1 MKSVTFAF
9 ALAFVLFAT
18 PSPLSQAQ
26 GTRFRV
32 VGIAGETLLEELLSA
47 SPGGSL
53 GQLSDQILK
62 NASSRHELKQY
73 DGSDA
78 GVLSINGLGPA
89 TEVLSEA
96 HQVRVYGWCYRV
108 DGKTPQDLAA
118 NQYLLTGNETRIEW
132 FYGYAQGGSG
142 GWKSMCVPADH
153 PPTQSAS
160 PDTE

>member
-1 MKSVTFAF
+1 MKSATL
-9 ALAFVLFAT
+9 ALAVVLFAML
-18 PSPLSQAQ
+18 SPLSQAQ

-32 VGIAGETLLEELLSA
+32 VGIAGETLLEESLNA
-47 SPGGSL
+47 RPGDSL

-78 GVLSINGLGPA
+78 GVISINGLGSA
-89 TEVLSEA
+89 TEVLSES

-118 NQYLLTGNETRIEW
+118 NQYLLTGHEIRIEW
-132 FYGYAQGGSG
+132 FYGYAQGGSD
-142 GWKSMCVPADH
+142 GWESMCVPADH
-153 PPTQSAS
+153 PPAQSAS
-160 PDTE
+160 PNSE